1 MRLKELQFYIQSA
14 NINFLIGSGSSRP
27 YLATLGSI
35 ERWLTKLA
43 EDRESLGEDLYK
55 TVEASIYK
63 AFFEKVMYPNDY
75 LNLTKLDC
83 KATVDNYKNFLT
95 IWNSLLNKR
104 HSRILNKQIN
114 LFTTNVDL
122 LIEKSAQGMG
132 IELNDGFK
140 GSVQPVFD
148 ESNFM
153 RSVSQTSLHYQ
164 HISEIPSFNLLKVH
178 GSLNWSTK
186 NNRIESDSLILFRI
200 NEALKKIP
208 VDQFTSVDYIDPVD
222 SITKEKS
229 YDQLIEDAKN
239 LLVLDTSIYDSF
251 LDEYHKLII
260 VNPTKRKFSE
270 TVLEYHF
277 YELMRIYSNALEK
290 ENSIL
295 FVAGFSFADEHLAK
309 ITKRAADSNPTLK
322 IVVFA
327 FSDDEEETFKKNLG
341 ISETCVNNNI
351 SILTPSELK
360 EANASDNDC
369 KDLLSRIDHFDMK
382 AINEVFEYI
391 DNNIHSCYE

>member
-1 MRLKELQFYIQSA
+1 MNLKELQYYIQSA

-35 ERWLTKLA
+35 EIWLTRLA
-43 EDRESLGEDLYK
+43 EERESLEKDLYK

-63 AFFEKVMYPNDY
+63 AFFEKVMFPNDN
-75 LNLTKLDC
+75 LNPTNLDC

-95 IWNSLLNKR
+95 IWNNLLNKR
-104 HSRILNKQIN
+104 HSRILNKQVN
-114 LFTTNVDL
+114 LFTTNIDL

-178 GSLNWSTK
+178 GSLNWGDMDS
-186 NNRIESDSLILFRI
+186 RIVSDSLIISRI
-200 NEALKKIP
+200 KEALKKIP
-208 VDQFTSVDYIDPVD
+208 ADQFTTVDYIDPLD
-222 SITKEKS
+222 SKLKEKS
-229 YDQLIEDAKN
+229 YDQLIKDAKD
-239 LLVLDTSIYDSF
+239 LLVFDPSIFDSF

-260 VNPTKRKFSE
+260 INPTKRKFSE

-277 YELMRIYSNALEK
+277 YELIRIYSNALEK

-295 FVAGFSFADEHLAK
+295 FVTGFSFADEHLAK

-322 IVVFA
+322 IVIFA
-327 FSDDEEETFKKNLG
+327 FSDNEEESFKKNLG

-351 SILTPSELK
+351 SILTPSRLK

-369 KDLLSRIDHFDMK
+369 NDLLSKIDHFDMK
-382 AINEVFEYI
+382 TINEVFEYI